1 MTEDEARQALDKAE
15 RERAELSADVER
27 LSKEAEQTRS
37 LLQQTI
43 ERLAETEK
51 QLVEVRQIASD
62 AADAAELADSDDG
75 GGGSDAVG
83 SSSDGDNL
91 FPENMLPG
99 PIEADSEEPYA
110 YKVME
115 ENGDVYCYLP
125 MKESEEKEGE
135 EGEGGYHEYTGG
147 GDEGGGDEGEDSV
160 TEFCGG
166 AFGGPHIGSSE
177 EPTCEADSPPHASKG
192 YEYGSGVDAKEAG
205 LPKEKDFKELLGD
218 SSWAHYG
225 WHKVGSLKMPTEQEP
240 GPDEKVVVAT
250 FKVPLDPPED
260 EREGAEVEGPSLSS
274 IELMEIDD
282 WKSACKYSWKE
293 FDDPSGESVER
304 KIPIALI
311 ANGIVTQLC
320 VGVPFVDRGGNGD
333 GGDQTKVDT
342 RDMPEGECQKS
353 VDFYHTFEPDEE
365 IEEPDGQGGTRKKWK
380 AKDQSSSVGGATV
393 YTYDR
398 SEAAEH
404 EEIAPGRIVQ
414 LYDFTSPS
422 ISVTEMPVPTPEVD
436 SSGSVDGPVFLIRD
450 EGGTGGV
457 CPTLKYTQLKLKD
470 DRCPPPEVWLTC
482 GTSGSVTLHV
492 KSYDR
497 GAGTSGP
504 CSGNES
510 TYTFTPTSVDAPDC
524 SGIRACIDDPVDV
537 VTNVSICGT
546 SLYVERKRVWVARH
560 IDLTPIS
567 ISGST
572 CEDGEGSVTA

>member
-1 MTEDEARQALDKAE
+1 MTDEEIQSAIDDGAKRGDE
-15 RERAELSADVER
+15 ELSALRQECAR
-27 LSKEAEQTRS
+27 L
-37 LLQQTI
+37 
-43 ERLAETEK
+43 ETESSGLRNELRTALLRMEALEK
-51 QLVEVRQIASD
+51 RLEETASV
-62 AADAAELADSDDG
+62 AAEAAEAAANATAVDAGGDSENVEPVMSGPDEQPPPTEDREPFAYQVMESDGKVYCFLPKKKEEDESEGSVTSGSDD
-75 GGGSDAVG
+75 
-83 SSSDGDNL
+83 
-91 FPENMLPG
+91 
-99 PIEADSEEPYA
+99 
-110 YKVME
+110 
-115 ENGDVYCYLP
+115 
-125 MKESEEKEGE
+125 
-135 EGEGGYHEYTGG
+135 
-147 GDEGGGDEGEDSV
+147 DEGAS
-160 TEFCGG
+160 EFCGG
-166 AFGGPHIGSSE
+166 AYGGPHVGSSTD
-177 EPTCEADSPPHASKG
+177 PIAEADSPPHAKAGYKSNSGASGESSISK
-192 YEYGSGVDAKEAG
+192 EPEQ
-205 LPKEKDFKELLGD
+205 LDF
-218 SSWAHYG
+218 SWAHYG
-225 WHKVGSLKMPTEQEP
+225 WHEVGELDTSGSGVNDKI
-240 GPDEKVVVAT
+240 VVAT
-250 FKVPLDPPED
+250 FDVPIDPPED
-260 EREGAEVEGPSLSS
+260 QRSGVSVEGPSLSS
-274 IELMEIDD
+274 VELMDIDD
-282 WKSACKYSWKE
+282 WRSGCKASWKE
-293 FDDPSGESVER
+293 FDGPTSGEPVQR
-304 KIPIALI
+304 KIPVALV
-311 ANGIVTQLC
+311 ANGVVTQLC

-333 GGDQTKVDT
+333 GGDPTLVDS
-342 RDMPEGECQKS
+342 RDMPESGCQKS

-393 YTYDR
+393 YTYNR

-414 LYDFTSPS
+414 LYDFTNPS

-482 GTSGSVTLHV
+482 GTGGAVTLHV

-560 IDLTPIS
+560 IDLSPIT
-567 ISGST
+567 ISGTT